1 MSKQLDKFKL
11 GKASPPPPI
20 FLSNYN
26 DLLLH
31 LGLRGVK

>member
-11 GKASPPPPI
+11 GKASPPPI